1 MPYLVLLALGAAL
14 AATVG
19 YARAHRKGS
28 FDRHLPPLFE
38 TSVLH
43 ALKTEKDP
51 IPLRTYGEAML
62 SDYPVAAGVLLTRA
76 RNLVQ
81 SDDVSGFAR
90 SRERIGRTRPQGLRR
105 TREEADDAQKVAGA
119 IAADPRLARIPPT
132 KLAERLEV
140 PLNVVQAVLASTD
153 SAGHGLIV
161 DPNVLVSYVGE
172 PSPPPSVARE
182 HVVLAIAATK
192 GKPSAI
198 KALNHLRMQDAK
210 AAGAAERTVAQALW
224 AKTYTP
230 KKE

>member
-14 AATVG
+14 AATV
-19 YARAHRKGS
+19 YVRRRKGS
-28 FDRHLPPLFE
+28 FDVHLPPLFE
-38 TSVLH
+38 ASVLH

-76 RNLVQ
+76 RNLVHPVNGPG
-81 SDDVSGFAR
+81 DEAGGVVAPP
-90 SRERIGRTRPQGLRR
+90 RIRPRDLRR
-105 TREEADDAQKVAGA
+105 SIEAADAAQTVVGA
-119 IAADPRLARIPPT
+119 IAADPRLARIPPD
-132 KLAERLEV
+132 KLSERLDV
-140 PLNVVQAVLASTD
+140 PLNVVQAVLSSCDA
-153 SAGHGLIV
+153 AGHGLIV

-172 PSPPPSVARE
+172 PSKPPSVARE

-230 KKE
+230 KQAP